1 MKRLLP
7 LLLLIGSALPAMA
20 HPAIFHNM
28 GNGEAAQSGFLHPF
42 SGWDHLTV
50 MVAVGLWAVQMG
62 GRAQMGR
69 RALWVLPCS
78 FVGSMIFGSLLGLTG
93 FHAPIAE
100 SGILASI
107 ILLGAALGMAW
118 NPPLAVA
125 ALFVGAG
132 GLCHGYAHGAEM
144 TVGLAP
150 ALYLSGMIVATVI
163 LHLLGIGTGLA
174 LRKHS
179 FMTATRVAGFMIL
192 ACAVYDFLN

>member
-20 HPAIFHNM
+20 HPAIFHGQGGM
-28 GNGEAAQSGFLHPF
+28 DAASSGFFHPF
-42 SGWDHLTV
+42 NGWDHLTV

-62 GRAQMGR
+62 GRA
-69 RALWVLPCS
+69 LWVLPCS
-78 FVGSMIFGSLLGLTG
+78 FVASMILGGLIGLSG

-125 ALFVGAG
+125 ALFVAAG

-144 TVGLAP
+144 TSGLVP
-150 ALYLSGMIVATVI
+150 AIYLTGMILATAL
-163 LHLLGIGTGLA
+163 LHALGVGTGLL
-174 LRKHS
+174 LRNNQL
-179 FMTATRVAGFMIL
+179 MLATRVAGLAIL
-192 ACAVYDFLN
+192 GFAVYDCIWPVS